1 MATKE
6 ISPDCVK
13 GFGPSLGKQVEQHA
27 GPSLGE
33 MVEQSTGRSLGAQ
46 VEATIGNAAP
56 VQGLT
61 ITAED
66 LLRYLMIPGT
76 CLGFHQLGT
85 AIHFAV
91 EDENRLLNVID
102 DLYPL
107 VGEVY
112 NATPNSVQKNM
123 RMAIIAGWKN
133 GGKEQRE
140 KLMGL
145 PFRNRPV
152 TKDFIDIL
160 ADYLR
165 RRT

>member
-61 ITAED
+61 I
-66 LLRYLMIPGT
+66 
-76 CLGFHQLGT
+76 
-85 AIHFAV
+85 HFAV

-133 GGKEQRE
+133 GGKEQME

-152 TKDFIDIL
+152 TKDFIDLL

>member
-123 RMAIIAGWKN
+123 RMAIIAGN
-133 GGKEQRE
+133 GGREQME

-152 TKDFIDIL
+152 TKDFIDLL